1 MEQYDNRIDAYIA
14 KSADFAKPI
23 LQHIRK
29 VVHET
34 SPLITENIKWG
45 MPFFEYKGTLCQMAA
60 FKQHCAFGFWKASRL
75 NDPDHLLNPGE
86 EAAAGSFGRVNS
98 IADLPTEAVLRAFI
112 LQAMELNESGVR
124 IAKPKANTEKKE
136 LVVPDYFIH
145 VLNENPAAKEAFEKF
160 SYSHKKE
167 YLQWITEAKTDA
179 TRQKRMEQAM
189 EMMSEGKSRNWKYA
203 SQPPKG
209 GAL

>member
-179 TRQKRMEQAM
+179 TRQKRLDQAI
-189 EMMSEGKSRNWKYA
+189 EMIKEGKSRHWKY
-203 SQPPKG
+203 Q
-209 GAL
+209 

>member
-98 IADLPTEAVLRAFI
+98 IADLPAEAVLKAFI
-112 LQAMELNESGVR
+112 LQAMELNESGVK
-124 IAKPKANTEKKE
+124 IAKPKASTEKKE

-167 YLQWITEAKTDA
+167 YLEWIIEAKTDA
-179 TRQKRMEQAM
+179 TRQKRMAQAI
-189 EMMSEGKSRNWKYA
+189 EMMEEGKSKNWKY
-203 SQPPKG
+203 K
-209 GAL
+209 